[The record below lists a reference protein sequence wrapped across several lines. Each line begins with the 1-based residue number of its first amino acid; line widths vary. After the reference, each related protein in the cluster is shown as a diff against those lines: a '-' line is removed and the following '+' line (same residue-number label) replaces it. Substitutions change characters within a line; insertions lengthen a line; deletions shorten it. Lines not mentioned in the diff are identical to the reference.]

1 MSSTPSTRRTP
12 VSGSYSSPSSRIAVV
27 ILLRQVEQDLH
38 PLDRLVGRSVSER
51 LPGEHGSAM
60 SRSQQMSEQGQRE
73 QMGNESLQEVPNSC
87 EGILTYA
94 TSAPRG
100 NRDAQEAELL
110 RLRNE
115 TREYEVALAESKRES
130 QVLRQDVE
138 DARLEQHRLED
149 ELELRREEIERMN
162 SQIRENQKMKM
173 ENQKL
178 AENEVLSVL
187 SAFVNTSQQQRLL
200 EEKEV
205 LVRSNSEL
213 SAQLKNTPKYLA
225 VRTVDGIRLRQPET
239 RIPPTLSESSSYATT
254 IREKDRQIDSLQLEL
269 ADLEVRLAE
278 QANAALSRSRQIEDD
293 LIQVKLENIRLAEN
307 VESYQIL
314 LQDRTL
320 KGEYSIMSVEGLP
333 ERDETE
339 FEPIYFAFLR

>member
-1 MSSTPSTRRTP
+1 
-12 VSGSYSSPSSRIAVV
+12 
-27 ILLRQVEQDLH
+27 
-38 PLDRLVGRSVSER
+38 
-51 LPGEHGSAM
+51 
-60 SRSQQMSEQGQRE
+60 
-73 QMGNESLQEVPNSC
+73 
-87 EGILTYA
+87 
-94 TSAPRG
+94 
-100 NRDAQEAELL
+100 
-110 RLRNE
+110 
-115 TREYEVALAESKRES
+115 LAESKRES
-130 QVLRQDVE
+130 QILRQDLE

-162 SQIRENQKMKM
+162 SQIRENQKSKM
-173 ENQKL
+173 ESQKL
-178 AENEVLSVL
+178 AENEVLRIL
-187 SAFVNTSQQQRLL
+187 SAFANTSQQQRLL

-213 SAQLKNTPKYLA
+213 SAQLKTLRNTLQSERSRDTSPS
-225 VRTVDGIRLRQPET
+225 T
-239 RIPPTLSESSSYATT
+239 RDKDSADVSELSSYATT

-278 QANAALSRSRQIEDD
+278 QANAALSRSRQIEED

-333 ERDETE
+333 ERDETSSSRSTSPFYDE
-339 FEPIYFAFLR
+339 HKSKGTILATELEEAETSAYSTKIKGSIIVGIR